1 VKKLKTV
8 SESVVER
15 VGEGL
20 ESAGIF
26 RFVVELR
33 KLICG
38 GVVVEEPSGRGVR
51 GVERVRAQM
60 SGWRGL

>member
-1 VKKLKTV
+1 MKKLKTV

-33 KLICG
+33 ELIC
-38 GVVVEEPSGRGVR
+38 GVVVEESSGRR
-51 GVERVRAQM
+51 
-60 SGWRGL
+60 

>member
-1 VKKLKTV
+1 MKKLKTV

-33 KLICG
+33 ELIC
-38 GVVVEEPSGRGVR
+38 GVVVEESSAGEACAVWSVSGHR
-51 GVERVRAQM
+51 
-60 SGWRGL
+60 